1 MSSISCL
8 TRRRVIT
15 IKRFHTHGAAVI
27 GNIDGLDRAE
37 LTTGQ
42 LMKKVK
48 PFIWPKSNV
57 PDASR
62 Y

>member
-1 MSSISCL
+1 MSTISCL

-27 GNIDGLDRAE
+27 GNIDGLDRVE

-48 PFIWPKSNV
+48 PFIWPSAQV
-57 PDASR
+57 PESSR
-62 Y
+62 